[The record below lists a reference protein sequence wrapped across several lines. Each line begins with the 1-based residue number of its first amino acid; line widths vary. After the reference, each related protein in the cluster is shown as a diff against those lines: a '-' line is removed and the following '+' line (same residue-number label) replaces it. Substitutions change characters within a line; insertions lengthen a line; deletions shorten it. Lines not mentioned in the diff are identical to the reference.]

1 MNVDLDIGE
10 GSFLVCFLFSF
21 FFFLERKWSIF
32 LASDRNKMYLTKL
45 EMVALGGARRE
56 AFFSVHDF
64 LKKSRWKNPHHV
76 WAHAEGWRC
85 RHAIGFR
92 HCLDKDLSQ
101 SQDRVPFRKLP
112 LLCCCS
118 SFLLFFFST
127 AKDLGLRDCPDDLF
141 SVPKGLINLKNPT
154 RQLKPLPKTVIRSAF
169 STASFLCFC
178 CRDRS
183 TLKDA
188 AWHFLIQQ
196 QQGKWWGSD
205 LGVYEFSLYS
215 VISE

>member
-1 MNVDLDIGE
+1 M
-10 GSFLVCFLFSF
+10 
-21 FFFLERKWSIF
+21 ERS
-32 LASDRNKMYLTKL
+32 
-45 EMVALGGARRE
+45 
-56 AFFSVHDF
+56 FFSVHDF
-64 LKKSRWKNPHHV
+64 LKNCVEKTHTMCEHV
-76 WAHAEGWRC
+76 QRDDGADMPLALDTVLIRTFLRAKTESLSES
-85 RHAIGFR
+85 
-92 HCLDKDLSQ
+92 CLCYAAAPVFD
-101 SQDRVPFRKLP
+101 
-112 LLCCCS
+112 
-118 SFLLFFFST
+118 FFFFFFLPT

-178 CRDRS
+178 CRNRS

-215 VISE
+215 VISK